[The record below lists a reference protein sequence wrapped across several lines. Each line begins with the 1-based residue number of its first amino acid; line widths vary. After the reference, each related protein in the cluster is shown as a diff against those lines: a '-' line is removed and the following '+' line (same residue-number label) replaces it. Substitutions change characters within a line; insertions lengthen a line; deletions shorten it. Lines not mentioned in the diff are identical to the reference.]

1 MIKDKIRWKMDK
13 TEIIPALGIIA
24 IMCIILLISLFNNY
38 QQVFNFAL
46 GIIIGSGLYLFY
58 LFYKEFKKSRKDI
71 KS

>member
-1 MIKDKIRWKMDK
+1 MDK

-46 GIIIGSGLYLFY
+46 GIIIGSGLYLCY